1 MASNGFGG
9 GRKLPKKRE
18 YFIDYG
24 DGFDYVLDRC
34 QTTDGCYKCKTKPI
48 PILQHLRSADEHWIY
63 LACPKH
69 PKNRTYINLDY
80 KTMFKSWKF
89 LQKIGREELKKG
101 QEENGQTINTRY

>member
-9 GRKLPKKRE
+9 GRKIPKKRE

-24 DGFDYVLDRC
+24 DGFDDVLNKC
-34 QTTDGCYKCKTKPI
+34 QTTHGCYKCRTKPI

-80 KTMFKSWKF
+80 QTMFRSPRMAW
-89 LQKIGREELKKG
+89 GNVLKRGYLMFIPEKG
-101 QEENGQTINTRY
+101 EVL

>member
-24 DGFDYVLDRC
+24 DGFDEVLNKC
-34 QTTDGCYKCKTKPI
+34 QTTHGCYKCRTKPI

-80 KTMFKSWKF
+80 QTMFRSWEF
-89 LQKIGREELKKG
+89 LQRIGRKELEKEKKS
-101 QEENGQTINTRY
+101 NGQTINT